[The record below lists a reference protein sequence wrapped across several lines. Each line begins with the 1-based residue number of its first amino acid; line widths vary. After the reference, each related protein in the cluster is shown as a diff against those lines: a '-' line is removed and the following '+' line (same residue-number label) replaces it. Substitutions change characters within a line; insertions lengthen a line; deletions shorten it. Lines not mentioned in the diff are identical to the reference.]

1 MTAKEFLNQGRN
13 IEAEIKQLRGLKRRA
28 YDMATSTVVPTDK
41 PPGAG
46 RGGGDVMAAYAQY
59 QDEIEEAIARLFHTQ
74 QDILAI
80 IGRLPNAKYR
90 ELLIA
95 RYLEGKKW
103 EEIAEDMDCSYQNAA
118 QFLHSKALSAV
129 SKLLDCF

>member
-13 IEAEIKQLRGLKRRA
+13 IEAEIKQLRRLRSRA

-59 QDEIEEAIARLFHTQ
+59 QDEIDEAIVRLFQAQ
-74 QDILAI
+74 QDILAAI
-80 IGRLPNAKYR
+80 EQVQDNRYR
-90 ELLIA
+90 ALLIG
-95 RYLEGKKW
+95 RYLESKKW
-103 EEIAEDMDCSYQNAA
+103 RQIAEEMGYTEQNIK
-118 QFLHSKALSAV
+118 QFLHPKALAQISRII
-129 SKLLDCF
+129 